1 LYLEHFG
8 FREYPFSLT
17 PDTEYF
23 YGNSC
28 HSDVLNVL
36 QVALR
41 SGEGFIAVTSEVGL
55 GKTLVCRLLL
65 REIGEEFTTAYIP
78 DPLLSPRALRI
89 ALAEELGVPIQEGWT
104 EDQLMR
110 RIQKH
115 LIKEFADGHRVVL
128 LLDEAHQL
136 PPQTLESVRLLT
148 NLETEKFKLL
158 QVVMFGQPELD
169 RRLAHPSL
177 RQLRQR
183 IGFRCTLSP
192 LDRNATAIYV
202 AHRVSIAGC
211 RTDPLFAPAAVNAVY
226 EASGGTPR
234 LINMLCH
241 KALMAAFGRGEYG
254 VNLMHVHRA
263 IADTT
268 HAVVQPMNSWERFA
282 RWFAR
287 PFVSNRRPAA

>member
-1 LYLEHFG
+1 MYLQHFG

-23 YGNSC
+23 YGSGC

-41 SGEGFIAVTSEVGL
+41 SGEGFIAVTAEVGL
-55 GKTLVCRLLL
+55 GKTLLCRLLL
-65 REIGEEFTTAYIP
+65 RELDKEFTTAYIP
-78 DPLLSPRALRI
+78 DPLLSPRTLRS
-89 ALAEELGVPIQEGWT
+89 ALAEELGIELDEGWT
-104 EDQLMR
+104 DDQLMR

-115 LIKEFADGHRVVL
+115 LIARSGESHRVVL

-136 PPQTLESVRLLT
+136 PPQTLEAVRLLT

-158 QVVMFGQPELD
+158 QVVLFGQPELD
-169 RRLAHPSL
+169 RRLAQPSL

-183 IGFRCTLSP
+183 IGFRCTLAP
-192 LDRNATAIYV
+192 LDRKATEIYV
-202 AHRVSIAGC
+202 AHRVRVAGC
-211 RTDPLFAPAAVNAVY
+211 TTDPLFAQAAVNEVY

-254 VNLMHVHRA
+254 VNSTHMRRA
-263 IADTT
+263 IADSS
-268 HAVVQPMNSWERFA
+268 HAVVQRSNGLGRLA
-282 RWFAR
+282 RWFTTSFAR
-287 PFVSNRRPAA
+287 KPLV